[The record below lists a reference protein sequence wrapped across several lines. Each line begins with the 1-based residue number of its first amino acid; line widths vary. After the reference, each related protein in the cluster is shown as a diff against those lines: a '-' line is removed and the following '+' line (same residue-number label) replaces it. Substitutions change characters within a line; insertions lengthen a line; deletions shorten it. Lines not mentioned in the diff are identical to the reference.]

1 MMMAMPRLSK
11 SDWISAALDAIA
23 RGGLTAVAVEPLA
36 ASLGV
41 TKGSFYAHFSNRD
54 ELVQS
59 ALAAWEE
66 SHGSGGLSELD
77 AISDPRARLAEVL
90 KIATRFSQSGSPSV
104 HMSLMGEL
112 HDPRVRA
119 AVSRVTAAR
128 LERLAAMYMELG
140 FTKARAAHHARLF
153 YAAYLGLLQMAR
165 EAPEGRMT
173 ESEMRR
179 FVAEARRTLLSE
191 P

>member
-1 MMMAMPRLSK
+1 MPRLSRT
-11 SDWISAALDAIA
+11 DWIAAALDAVA

-54 ELVQS
+54 ELVQA

-66 SHGSGGLSELD
+66 SHGAGGLPELES
-77 AISDPRARLAEVL
+77 ITDPRARLAEAL
-90 KIATRFSQSGSPSV
+90 KIATRFSQSGAPSV

-112 HDPRVRA
+112 RDPRVRA
-119 AVSRVTAAR
+119 AVGRVTAAR
-128 LERLAAMYMELG
+128 LDALRRMYMEMG
-140 FTKARAAHHARLF
+140 FTPARSMHRARLF
-153 YAAYLGLLQMAR
+153 YAAYIGLLQMAR
-165 EAPEGRMT
+165 EVPEGRM
-173 ESEMRR
+173 SEQEIRR
-179 FVAEARRTLLSE
+179 FVAEARSMLLAD